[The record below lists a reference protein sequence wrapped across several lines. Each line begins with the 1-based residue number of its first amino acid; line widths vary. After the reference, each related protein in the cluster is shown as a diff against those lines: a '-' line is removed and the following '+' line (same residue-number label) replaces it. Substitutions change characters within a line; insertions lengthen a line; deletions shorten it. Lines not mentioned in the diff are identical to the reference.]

1 MIVLKIKKIAKE
13 FKIGCLLPLFINLFV
28 GTLHDPKRHVD
39 FTIEVERS
47 LKVLDVIII

>member
-1 MIVLKIKKIAKE
+1 
-13 FKIGCLLPLFINLFV
+13 V

-47 LKVLDVIII
+47 LKVLDVIIIWTGSFGKIDWNH